1 MAQASS
7 TAAAKSMPS
16 FFSILRSRLGKH
28 APDITLS
35 VVAMSLAVR
44 LVYDKYEYQDKETEL
59 NRKEELMMEKVAHV
73 IKERNDLQ
81 KELDAVRAALA
92 EDTGKG
98 SWFGRL
104 QKELPPAPK
113 SQANEKNTN
122 PASTAA
128 PSKKVMI

>member
-1 MAQASS
+1 
-7 TAAAKSMPS
+7 MPS

-59 NRKEELMMEKVAHV
+59 NRKEELMMEKVAQ
-73 IKERNDLQ
+73 ITQEKNDLQ

-98 SWFGRL
+98 SWFGRSAP
-104 QKELPPAPK
+104 QKEPAAPK
-113 SQANEKNTN
+113 PQANEKNIN